1 VGRGGRGGR
10 LRGNSSGERYVTVA
24 VRDGWM
30 TYSMNWT
37 QFSDYGDASASARMP
52 AVDKVAQWAEASAKG
67 TLAKLKK

>member
-1 VGRGGRGGR
+1 
-10 LRGNSSGERYVTVA
+10 
-24 VRDGWM
+24 M